1 MVNYLNEEEEQ
12 SFRQEEAAPCHLIAT
27 VNDYIAEKDSQF
39 CTNEDISYMLPTDY
53 LMNEME
59 LQWDGAYGYSTSG
72 EKVIYMA
79 ENNAMFIKKKYL
91 QSFLAKKN
99 LDIVWTVLGEKQK
112 ITENGDLP
120 GSAEFSYT
128 YSVDDTEELWRNH
141 EVYET
146 REPIYR

>member
-1 MVNYLNEEEEQ
+1 MYSNCLGEYPWSPDMVNYLNEEEEQ

-79 ENNAMFIKKKYL
+79 EN
-91 QSFLAKKN
+91 
-99 LDIVWTVLGEKQK
+99 
-112 ITENGDLP
+112 
-120 GSAEFSYT
+120 
-128 YSVDDTEELWRNH
+128 
-141 EVYET
+141 
-146 REPIYR
+146 